1 MERSL
6 KIDNEFRDLIPPLR
20 LDERAELE
28 ASIQQ
33 DGCRDPLTVWSGTVI
48 DGHVRYEICTRLCV
62 PFEVVE
68 KEFDSK
74 VDALIWIR
82 RNQLAR
88 RNLTDDQRAINAD
101 WLRQTLNSQRVKAQR
116 SAKAAAIGGQ
126 RREEKGLIGQRDRQD
141 PSREAR
147 YAQGNGRKHQVAR
160 TQAARRGPGY

>member
-48 DGHVRYEICTRLCV
+48 DGHNRYEICTRLCV

-82 RNQLAR
+82 FF
-88 RNLTDDQRAINAD
+88 AIN
-101 WLRQTLNSQRVKAQR
+101 
-116 SAKAAAIGGQ
+116 
-126 RREEKGLIGQRDRQD
+126 
-141 PSREAR
+141 
-147 YAQGNGRKHQVAR
+147 
-160 TQAARRGPGY
+160 